1 MTTLTISALLGRR
14 VTTCSWAFVV
24 AALVA
29 ALVAV
34 ATARTLRWFLAAAFS
49 ATTATGVTSVVV
61 VETRWIPVI
70 GAASLAFTFS
80 IRATLVAVPRAATL
94 VATIR

>member
-29 ALVAV
+29 V

-49 ATTATGVTSVVV
+49 ATTAAGVTSVVV